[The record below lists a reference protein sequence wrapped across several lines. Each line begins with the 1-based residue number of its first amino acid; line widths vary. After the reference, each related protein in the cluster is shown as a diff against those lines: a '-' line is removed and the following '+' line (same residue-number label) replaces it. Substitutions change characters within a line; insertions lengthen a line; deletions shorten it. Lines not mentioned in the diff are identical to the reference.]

1 MFTSLENQIPSTL
14 PQWKISYK
22 KRNLLAKIDLSG
34 KQKPICGIEGPLYQ
48 SSYTE
53 VVLEMTKGVV
63 QKFMPKVTPFP
74 CKSYATCFFRRN
86 LRVPHQL
93 KK

>member
-1 MFTSLENQIPSTL
+1 MCASVADGAKHSWMSEFFEELTSDRTITS
-14 PQWKISYK
+14 QWKISYK

-53 VVLEMTKGVV
+53 VVLEVTKGLSRNSC
-63 QKFMPKVTPFP
+63 PK
-74 CKSYATCFFRRN
+74 
-86 LRVPHQL
+86 
-93 KK
+93 